1 MEETSRRTLSLRA
14 WGQRLLGGVRLSLE
28 YVLRSLFLTGHTRR
42 EKWVHWVWIGALYLL
57 GLVGWAYILNW
68 GDFPLDFHDWAEGMG
83 HRLAFLQQA
92 VRTGALPLHMPD
104 GSALRNVTDR
114 FISTPDAII
123 SPQVVLLRWL
133 GLSQF
138 VLANTLILYT
148 VGFVGLVLIKRRARL
163 SAFAFTPMFLL
174 FTFNGHI
181 KDHVSVGHM
190 HWVGYFLLPYY
201 FLHLFRLMDDRP
213 SNPWAWILGVGL
225 TLAAMF
231 LQGAFHLFVMSL
243 VFLGLI
249 ALVVPHHTLRLLGA
263 MVFSV
268 LLSLYRILPPALEIG
283 KFDSAFLS
291 GFVSVSDLLA
301 ALTTIRL
308 PFRPS
313 VFSESPLQPLG
324 WWEYDHYVGALG
336 LILVLWSAYAI
347 GRRDGPTDGRY
358 RRLLLP
364 FLIMAFL
371 SLGRVYRP
379 INALGV
385 PLLSSQRV
393 STRFLVFPLLG
404 LLFLGSENLQRLIER
419 QRPSWRWQL
428 GGLILAG
435 ALFHD
440 LWQHTKLWR
449 VRRMMEL
456 FDHLPIDFS
465 GEVVANHP
473 DPAYTAALII
483 GVGVALLSLIFLLI
497 KVRRSAASSAG
508 GPDDPWLP

>member
-1 MEETSRRTLSLRA
+1 MPSKSSRFAFAKMERRRQLDSLTSM
-14 WGQRLLGGVRLSLE
+14 LE
-28 YVLRSLFLTGHTRR
+28 SVLRSLFHRAQRPGEDLI
-42 EKWVHWVWIGALYLL
+42 HWVWIGVLYLL
-57 GLVGWAYILNW
+57 GLAGWAYILNW
-68 GDFPLDFHDWAEGMG
+68 GQFPLDFHDWAEGMG

-114 FISTPDAII
+114 FIATPDAIL
-123 SPQVVLLRWL
+123 SPQVILLRWL

-138 VLANTLILYT
+138 VLANTLVLYS
-148 VGFVGLVLIKRRARL
+148 VGFVGLLLIKRRARL
-163 SAFAFTPMFLL
+163 SAFSFTPMFLL

-181 KDHVSVGHM
+181 KDHISVGHM
-190 HWVGYFLLPYY
+190 HWVGYFLLPYF
-201 FLHLFRLMDDRP
+201 FLLLFQLFDDQQERT
-213 SNPWAWILGVGL
+213 WRWILGVGL
-225 TLAAMF
+225 TMALMF

-243 VFLGLI
+243 IFLGLI
-249 ALVVPHHTLRLLGA
+249 MLALPRRTLKLLGG
-263 MVFSV
+263 MTFSV

-283 KFDSAFLS
+283 KFDSEFLS
-291 GFVSVSDLLA
+291 GFVSVTDLLA
-301 ALTTIRL
+301 ALTTVRL
-308 PFRPS
+308 PFRSS

-324 WWEYDHYVGALG
+324 WWEYDHFIGALG
-336 LILVLWSAYAI
+336 LAFILWGIFAVA
-347 GRRDGPTDGRY
+347 REDGPTGGKY

-379 INALGV
+379 INALGI

-393 STRFLVFPLLG
+393 STRFLIFPLLG
-404 LLFLGSENLQRLIER
+404 LLFLGSEGLQRLIER
-419 QRPSWRWQL
+419 HRPSWRWQL
-428 GGLILAG
+428 GGLIVVG

-465 GEVVANHP
+465 GEYVANHP
-473 DPAYTAALII
+473 DPAYLWALSI
-483 GVGVALLSLIFLLI
+483 GVGVALVSLAFLLVKI
-497 KVRRSAASSAG
+497 RGAADSNSARRSAES
-508 GPDDPWLP
+508 DQ